1 MDKKSFDKPT
11 LITID
16 LVDGSTG
23 EVVFHDSMRRCY
35 LIRSYF
41 YKYLDKYLDKLNE
54 YPSLAIQF
62 HVIPPLLPLSLFDNS
77 DDDES
82 LDDLEC
88 LNVAGT
94 ECYILP

>member
-1 MDKKSFDKPT
+1 MEKHSFDKPN

-16 LVDGSTG
+16 FVDGGSG
-23 EVVFHDSMRRCY
+23 EILSHDNFRKSQ
-35 LIRSYF
+35 ITRSDF
-41 YKYLDKYLDKLNE
+41 YKYIDKFLEQLNQ

-62 HVIPPLLPLSLFDNS
+62 HVVPPILPLSFFDDSS
-77 DDDES
+77 DDDS

-88 LNVAGT
+88 LKIAGT

>member
-1 MDKKSFDKPT
+1 MEKHSFEKPT

-16 LVDGSTG
+16 FVDGSSG
-23 EVVFHDSMRRCY
+23 EIISHDSMRKCQ
-35 LIRSYF
+35 LSRSDF
-41 YKYLDKYLDKLNE
+41 YKYIDSYLDKCNE

-62 HVIPPLLPLSLFDNS
+62 HVIPPLLPLSLFDDS
-77 DDDES
+77 SDDES

-88 LNVAGT
+88 LKVAGT